1 MHLPSTSTGEQPPPS
16 ISGPQDLSTG
26 GSVSSFV
33 AAAQDQSVDS
43 SRRMRSRRGPDYRL
57 RGLDLSRLDQGEAP
71 ARRARRVLPRRRYR
85 RRLVVRWILVLV
97 VAGLAALVL
106 RMSVFQPFSV
116 PSAAMVPTLQMGDRI
131 LVVKS
136 SGLAGPI
143 HSGDI
148 VVFRHPKLFA
158 CDTGQD
164 QVGDLVQRVIG
175 VPGDTIW
182 SVGNEIYIDGKR
194 LNEQG
199 WYDSKYGQV
208 GSTPVLRTKIPSGR
222 YFVMGDNRSNSCDSR
237 VLARSPDRR
246 LSARCSPSSCAAAT
260 RTFTCSEAA
269 TPRFKRPDTVRS

>member
-208 GSTPVLRTKIPSGR
+208 GSTPVLRTKIPSVGISSWVTTVR
-222 YFVMGDNRSNSCDSR
+222 THATRAYS
-237 VLARSPDRR
+237 AQSPDRR
-246 LSARCSPSSCAAAT
+246 LSVRCSPSFM
-260 RTFTCSEAA
+260 RGGHPYIHLF
-269 TPRFKRPDTVRS
+269 

>member
-237 VLARSPDRR
+237 VFGPVAR
-246 LSARCSPSSCAAAT
+246 
-260 RTFTCSEAA
+260 
-269 TPRFKRPDTVRS
+269 